1 MDADLSFAQR
11 AARGGNNPSLGS
23 GEHVAPLTF
32 AELNRRLASLP
43 DYGTPSPASRKWAR
57 IGLLTLL
64 LAYLSALV
72 IQHLKLGGMTELMLL
87 IATLAIEIAGLAL
100 NVWNTRGEY
109 RSLFRPFEDFADQ
122 LDYDIEHHYKIRE
135 WLVSQ
140 PIHRLEKY
148 AGMAAYRR
156 ERYTQKL
163 PLLAGSVTTLGIVP
177 ALIAVYLQGQQ
188 IVSGRALTWFDWAF
202 GFTLLFFYFLTWT
215 SSLTKSR
222 LEAMDMHLQS
232 ALTQAQ
238 SLTTSP

>member
-11 AARGGNNPSLGS
+11 TASGGNNLAPGS
-23 GEHVAPLTF
+23 GEHIAPLTF

-72 IQHLKLGGMTELMLL
+72 IQHLKLDGMTELVLL

-109 RSLFRPFEDFADQ
+109 RGLLRPFEDFANQ
-122 LDYDIEHHYKIRE
+122 LDHDLVHHYKIRD
-135 WLVSQ
+135 WLISQ
-140 PIHRLEKY
+140 PIETLEKY
-148 AGMAAYRR
+148 AGLAAYGR

-163 PLLAGSVTTLGIVP
+163 PFLAGSITTLGVVP
-177 ALIAVYLQGQQ
+177 ALVAVYLQGQQ
-188 IVSGRALTWFDWAF
+188 IVSGRTLSWFDWAF
-202 GFTLLFFYFLTWT
+202 GLTLLFFYFLTWT

-232 ALTQAQ
+232 ALARARSVTAA
-238 SLTTSP
+238 P